1 MVLCYDAMTVRNKTT
16 KISCLICLSL
26 SYCGLYIW
34 LTDWLTAVT
43 VTVSS
48 IPSNHSDPVPVV
60 TSTLFLPGVLHFLNP
75 SGLSGVYVCLP
86 PQPPYCYQHHSK
98 VNSDC
103 CNCSTRHTNLIVS
116 ISIKTCL
123 VFYFPSITPCFVPP
137 FCQMIKVISLLVCRG
152 PGLSVVSAH
161 CGTLLVDSCYL
172 LSPNYW

>member
-1 MVLCYDAMTVRNKTT
+1 MTVRNKTT

-26 SYCGLYIW
+26 SYCGLYIC

-48 IPSNHSDPVPVV
+48 IPSNHSVPVPVV

-86 PQPPYCYQHHSK
+86 PQPPYFYQHHSK

-103 CNCSTRHTNLIVS
+103 CNWKTSSSSTCSTAAPKLQVVP
-116 ISIKTCL
+116 IKTFI
-123 VFYFPSITPCFVPP
+123 VFYFPSIIPCFVPP
-137 FCQMIKVISLLVCRG
+137 FCRIISQLILAAGLGAMFNCCVRSLWDLV
-152 PGLSVVSAH
+152 S
-161 CGTLLVDSCYL
+161 
-172 LSPNYW
+172 W